1 MSLLLVLLGLAG
13 TLRTEEDVETW
24 LRAFS
29 SSHAAER
36 RNAENRLREALRM
49 EDLPLV
55 EEVLRGGDAE
65 ARRRIARVLGT
76 EPRLLGYLMKTY
88 AAGKDPLA
96 AVAEEAIRLALHG
109 GTRPIEVPQDEAR
122 KTGLASVVL
131 EADYAG
137 EPVSRFLEDLN
148 RHAAALEPVLLDP
161 AVARDEPR
169 LGADLRGPLPQLLQE
184 IEHGTGLR
192 WVAFPPRFSFLTRDP
207 PSSGGG
213 EVFLRL
219 VRAFESGPPG
229 ERRIAAIGLALLG
242 PPGVERVLAEEAR
255 SGGERGA
262 DALAGLC
269 APWGA
274 SRVLRSPDLI
284 DRLVLSLEDSDA
296 GLRRGAAHA
305 LFALAPSEPGVG
317 SACLSRLAASSR
329 GVRATLVRILGR
341 CRGEGIAEAIQRE
354 VQASDPKVA
363 AAAIEALTDAGSPPK
378 SAAAAAL
385 LRRDRLPLLRA
396 AERALRAAS
405 PSVEELA
412 PLLGSTD
419 PELRRVGKRLLPG
432 SGAQGAARFWAAC
445 AEEADPFFLASLAEA
460 ARRQADLGGSGELA
474 STLPA
479 SLAALPLSGRDRL
492 RVFLVAA
499 STGTEPFAPP
509 PDLLL
514 EAHRV
519 LQDANDPLGDL
530 AAEAVGRLEGR
541 AAGADHAARRRT
553 ILGLVEAGKAAP
565 PRILRRVLAALAAFL
580 LAAPA
585 GPTPG
590 EIDEAAG
597 GLKSEYPDVE
607 AAEAALRTA
616 LVTAVRLRDRDLLSE
631 ALDGG

>member
-1 MSLLLVLLGLAG
+1 MSLLPVLLGLAASP
-13 TLRTEEDVETW
+13 RTGEDVGTW

-29 SSHAAER
+29 SARAAER
-36 RNAENRLREALRM
+36 RDAENRLREALRP

-55 EEVLRGGDAE
+55 EEVLRHGDAE

-76 EPRLLGYLMKTY
+76 DPRLLGYLMKAY

-109 GTRPIEVPQDEAR
+109 GTRPIEVPQDEGR
-122 KTGLASVVL
+122 KTVLASVVL

-137 EPVSRFLEDLN
+137 EPISRFLEDLN
-148 RHAAALEPVLLDP
+148 RHAAAFEPVLLDP
-161 AVARDEPR
+161 AVAREEPR
-169 LGADLRGPLPQLLQE
+169 LAADLRGPLPQLLQE

-192 WVAFPPRFSFLTRDP
+192 WIAFPPRFSFLTRDP
-207 PSSGGG
+207 PASGGG

-219 VRAFESGPPG
+219 VRAFESGATG

-284 DRLVLSLEDSDA
+284 ERLVLSLEDPDS
-296 GLRRGAAHA
+296 GVRRGAAHA
-305 LFALAPSEPGVG
+305 LFALAPSEPAVG
-317 SACLSRLAASSR
+317 PACLSRLSPSSR

-341 CRGEGIAEAIQRE
+341 CEGEGITEAIQRE
-354 VQASDPKVA
+354 VQAADPRVA
-363 AAAIEALTDAGSPPK
+363 AAAIEALTDAGSPPE

-396 AERALRAAS
+396 AERALRAAG

-419 PELRRVGKRLLPG
+419 PEVRRVARRLLPG

-474 STLPA
+474 SALPA
-479 SLAALPLSGRDRL
+479 SLAALPFSGRDRL

-541 AAGADHAARRRT
+541 AAGADRLARRRT
-553 ILGLVEAGKAAP
+553 ILGLVETAKAAP
-565 PRILRRVLAALAAFL
+565 PRVLRRVLSALAAFL
-580 LAAPA
+580 LESSG
-585 GPTPG
+585 GPSPG
-590 EIDEAAG
+590 EIEEAAA
-597 GLKSEYPDVE
+597 GLEPEYPDHE
-607 AAEAALRTA
+607 AAEAALREA
-616 LVTAVRLRDRDLLSE
+616 LVKPVRLRDRDLLSE
-631 ALDGG
+631 ALDAG